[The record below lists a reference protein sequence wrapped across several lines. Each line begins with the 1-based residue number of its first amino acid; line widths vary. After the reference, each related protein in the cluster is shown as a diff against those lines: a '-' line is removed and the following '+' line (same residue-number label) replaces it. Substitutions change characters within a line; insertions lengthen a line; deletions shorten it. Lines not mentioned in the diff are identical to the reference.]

1 MVAPHTGHN
10 GHTSGSATTDRAQ
23 HRPEPSPHPLDGVMR
38 RLTEMREYLLDYLEA
53 RGDAFKLRAR
63 QTALRAALGVLAMV
77 GLVAAIAYATI
88 MILSGTAGGIGAAL
102 GGRLWAGQLIT
113 GLALLV
119 FLALAA
125 WLGIRRVNETSRRS
139 TIDKYES
146 KHLQQRARV
155 GEDIRQR
162 AAD

>member
-1 MVAPHTGHN
+1 MVAPHTGPN
-10 GHTSGSATTDRAQ
+10 GHSSSSTTDRAQ

-38 RLTEMREYLLDYLEA
+38 RLAEMREYLLDYLEA

-63 QTALRAALGVLAMV
+63 QTAVRAALGVLALV
-77 GLVAAIAYATI
+77 GLFAAVAYATV

-113 GLALLV
+113 GLAL
-119 FLALAA
+119 FLFLGLAA
-125 WLGIRRVNETSRRS
+125 WQGIRRINQTSRRS
-139 TIDKYES
+139 TIDKYER

-155 GEDIRQR
+155 GEDVRQR
-162 AAD
+162 AGD